1 MDIEI
6 DIPSHIIKNR
16 QYTTIIQL
24 RKANRSKTKG
34 SCASNDHKGLI
45 YPSTKS
51 PPDCVPGGAPTIGEK
66 NTGNMPTFNHKTGLN
81 YCLCSTSTERDS
93 TPLRA
98 AS

>member
-6 DIPSHIIKNR
+6 DILSHIIKNR

-34 SCASNDHKGLI
+34 SCARNEHKGLI

-51 PPDCVPGGAPTIGEK
+51 PPDCVPGGALQLVRGTLATCP
-66 NTGNMPTFNHKTGLN
+66 P
-81 YCLCSTSTERDS
+81 STTK
-93 TPLRA
+93 LA
-98 AS
+98 